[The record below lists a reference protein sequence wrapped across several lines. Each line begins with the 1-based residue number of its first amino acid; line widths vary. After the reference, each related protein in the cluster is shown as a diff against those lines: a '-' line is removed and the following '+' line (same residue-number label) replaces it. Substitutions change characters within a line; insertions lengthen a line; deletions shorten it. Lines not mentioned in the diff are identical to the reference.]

1 MPLVQRAIEHPIK
14 STDTGAYS
22 SGVLC
27 QGWLYVSGHASIDL
41 ATGQV
46 IGETI
51 EEQTLESLRLI
62 EQLIVVA
69 GGDRSHIVKCCVH
82 LADISEFDRFN
93 LAYRRFFEGCT
104 LPARTTV
111 GSQLPGIKIEIDAVA
126 YISDCKQGA
135 PTICR

>member
-1 MPLVQRAIEHPIK
+1 MQIAQHAINHPTK

-41 ATGQV
+41 MTGQV

-51 EEQTLESLRLI
+51 EEQTLETLRLI
-62 EQLIVVA
+62 EQLIMVA
-69 GGDRSHIVKCCVH
+69 GGDRSQIVKCSVH

-93 LAYRRFFEGCT
+93 RAYGQFFEGCT

-111 GSQLPGIKIEIDAVA
+111 GSHLPGIKIEIDAVA
-126 YISDCKQGA
+126 YI
-135 PTICR
+135 PTAIKEFH

>member
-1 MPLVQRAIEHPIK
+1 MQLAQRAIHHPTK
-14 STDTGAYS
+14 AADTGAYS

-27 QGWLYVSGHASIDL
+27 QGWLYISGHASIDL
-41 ATGQV
+41 KTGQV

-51 EEQTLESLRLI
+51 EEQTLETLHLI

-69 GGDRSHIVKCCVH
+69 GGDRSHIVKCSVH

-93 LAYRRFFEGCT
+93 RAYSQFFEGCT

-111 GSQLPGIKIEIDAVA
+111 GSQLPDIKIEIDAVA
-126 YISDCKQGA
+126 YI
-135 PTICR
+135 PTAIKELY